1 MSALSIKYGKKS
13 LFRQS
18 MVYVCGQNVR
28 YKIYMLYYICGKYVY
43 YCMFVYGN
51 YRAGRLFLKSLL
63 FQNQNFVQDKGQ
75 KSSEGI
81 ILFTLSLPNG
91 ERKNCPQNLPQDLNL
106 TPLPIPEIL
115 CVKNVRAI
123 VFCGFLIKYIV

>member
-1 MSALSIKYGKKS
+1 
-13 LFRQS
+13 
-18 MVYVCGQNVR
+18 
-28 YKIYMLYYICGKYVY
+28 
-43 YCMFVYGN
+43 MFVYGN

-91 ERKNCPQNLPQDLNL
+91 ERKNCHQNLLQDLNL
-106 TPLPIPEIL
+106 TPPILEIL

-123 VFCGFLIKYIV
+123 AVCGFLIK

>member
-1 MSALSIKYGKKS
+1 
-13 LFRQS
+13 
-18 MVYVCGQNVR
+18 
-28 YKIYMLYYICGKYVY
+28 
-43 YCMFVYGN
+43 MFVYGN

-81 ILFTLSLPNG
+81 ILFTLSLPNV

-115 CVKNVRAI
+115 CAKNVRAI
-123 VFCGFLIKYIV
+123 VVCGFLIKYIV

>member
-1 MSALSIKYGKKS
+1 
-13 LFRQS
+13 
-18 MVYVCGQNVR
+18 MVYVFGQNVR

-63 FQNQNFVQDKGQ
+63 FQDQNFVQDKGQ

-81 ILFTLSLPNG
+81 ILFTFSLPYG
-91 ERKNCPQNLPQDLNL
+91 ERKNCPQNFTPDQDLNL
-106 TPLPIPEIL
+106 DHNVNFADNFCLTFKQFYHSLKSQFEIFGGIL
-115 CVKNVRAI
+115 LLN
-123 VFCGFLIKYIV
+123 GS

>member
-1 MSALSIKYGKKS
+1 
-13 LFRQS
+13 
-18 MVYVCGQNVR
+18 
-28 YKIYMLYYICGKYVY
+28 MLYYICGKYVY

-81 ILFTLSLPNG
+81 ILFTLSLLNG
-91 ERKNCPQNLPQDLNL
+91 EPQKLSSKF
-106 TPLPIPEIL
+106 TP
-115 CVKNVRAI
+115 
-123 VFCGFLIKYIV
+123 GFEPHSTAYT